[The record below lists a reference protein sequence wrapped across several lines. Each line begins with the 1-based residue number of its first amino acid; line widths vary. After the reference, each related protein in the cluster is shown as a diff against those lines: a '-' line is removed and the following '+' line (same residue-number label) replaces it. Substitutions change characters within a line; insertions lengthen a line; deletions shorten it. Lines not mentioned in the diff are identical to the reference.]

1 MNSRDGAFSDFDI
14 YYMRLLT
21 LPRRCRRGPCG
32 ARMAVESSCTT
43 TQTTDDICR
52 RAKGVGSQAP
62 MIRATR
68 GLPHKE
74 GLARSRSLDPG
85 GWPEEGCLGRVIYGG
100 RAEVALSIIGR
111 LRGPCGSHV
120 IYGAVRKPRYLQHM
134 LCIGAGGRRPE
145 WPQSTLAI

>member
-1 MNSRDGAFSDFDI
+1 M
-14 YYMRLLT
+14 LL
-21 LPRRCRRGPCG
+21 L
-32 ARMAVESSCTT
+32 
-43 TQTTDDICR
+43 
-52 RAKGVGSQAP
+52 
-62 MIRATR
+62 
-68 GLPHKE
+68 LLE
-74 GLARSRSLDPG
+74 GHARSRSLDPG
-85 GWPEEGCLGRVIYGG
+85 GWPGEGCLGRVIYGG